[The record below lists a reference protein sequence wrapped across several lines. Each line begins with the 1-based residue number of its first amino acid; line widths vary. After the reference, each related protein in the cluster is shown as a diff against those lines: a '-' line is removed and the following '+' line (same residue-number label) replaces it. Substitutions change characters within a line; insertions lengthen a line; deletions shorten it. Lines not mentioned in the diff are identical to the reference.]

1 MKLKFFFVLALT
13 VIIFVGCSPEN
24 RGEEVTILEIPATY
38 QGWTNPQSGSE
49 AISAGKL
56 IYEVNCV
63 ACHGDTGLGDGPAGG
78 SLVPA
83 PVNFYEL
90 YPLVGEDY
98 YYFVILE
105 GVPGTSMVPWKNT
118 LTEEEIYQVIAYVRE
133 FK

>member
-1 MKLKFFFVLALT
+1 MKLKLFFVLALT
-13 VIIFVGCSPEN
+13 AIIIVGCSTEKRSN
-24 RGEEVTILEIPATY
+24 EITILEISAEY
-38 QGWTNPQSGSE
+38 RDWTNPQSGPE
-49 AISAGKL
+49 AIAAGKL

-63 ACHGDTGLGDGPAGG
+63 SCHGDTGLGDGPAGG
-78 SLVPA
+78 SLIPA

-98 YYFVILE
+98 YYFVIRE

-118 LTEEEIYQVIAYVRE
+118 LKEEEINQVIAYVRE

>member
-1 MKLKFFFVLALT
+1 MKLKLFFVLALT
-13 VIIFVGCSPEN
+13 AIIFVGCSAEKPNNEI
-24 RGEEVTILEIPATY
+24 TILEIPAEY
-38 QGWTNPQSGSE
+38 RDWTNPKGGSE
-49 AISAGKL
+49 AKAAGKL

-63 ACHGDTGLGDGPAGG
+63 SCHGDTGLGDGPAGG

-90 YPLVGEDY
+90 NPLVGEDY
-98 YYFVILE
+98 YYFVIRE

-118 LTEEEIYQVIAYVRE
+118 LKEEEIYQVVAYVRE